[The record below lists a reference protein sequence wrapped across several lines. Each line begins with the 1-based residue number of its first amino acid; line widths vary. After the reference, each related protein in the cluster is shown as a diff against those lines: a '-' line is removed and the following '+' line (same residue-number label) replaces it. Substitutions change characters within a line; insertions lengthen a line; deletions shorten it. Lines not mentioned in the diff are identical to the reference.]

1 MVVSDIT
8 GFRELI
14 ADGEEA
20 VLVPKQRAAAWAE
33 AILELLGDRARLEAM
48 SAAGRRK
55 AEDYAWPRI
64 AEQVMGVYRRVMR

>member
-14 ADGEEA
+14 GDGDEA
-20 VLVPKQRAAAWAE
+20 VLVPKQRAAAWAD
-33 AILELLGDRARLEAM
+33 AILELLGDRVRLEAM

-55 AEDYAWPRI
+55 AEGYAWPRI
-64 AEQVMGVYRRVMR
+64 AEQVMDVYRRVTR